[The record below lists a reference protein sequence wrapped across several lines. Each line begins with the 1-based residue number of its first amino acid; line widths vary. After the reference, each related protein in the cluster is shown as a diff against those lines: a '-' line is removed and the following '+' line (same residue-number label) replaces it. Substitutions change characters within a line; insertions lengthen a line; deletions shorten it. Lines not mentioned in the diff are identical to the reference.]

1 LTSTER
7 RPDDAAVADDSLAR
21 VRVALADLPIDQ
33 RRAVVLS
40 AMYGRT
46 AAEVAEAESIP
57 LGTAKGRIRSG
68 MAKLRDAVVIEETQ

>member
-1 LTSTER
+1 
-7 RPDDAAVADDSLAR
+7 
-21 VRVALADLPIDQ
+21 
-33 RRAVVLS
+33 
-40 AMYGRT
+40 MYGRT